1 MLRTILVPL
10 DGSAL
15 SASILGQVRRILVR
29 RDARVVL
36 LRVVPERELGAARG
50 ADPVAA
56 ARAELEEQA
65 RALRAQG
72 AQAETRVLAGDPA
85 ERVLSA
91 AAEIRP
97 DLIALS
103 THGRSGPSRWIR
115 GSTAERILR
124 GSSFP
129 TVVANPRG
137 LDCKETRFAKILVAL
152 DGSEQ
157 ASSILPQVVE
167 LAKLYDAEVTLLNAI
182 ETLVGDFSPG
192 DLAVAAW
199 NDAEA
204 FLEAERAKL
213 QDELPASRLKIKV
226 VPGPAAAAIVDV
238 AAEMK
243 ADLLAL
249 TTHGRTGASR
259 WLWGSVAEQ
268 VVRHAPCPLL
278 VHRTTRAPAGD
289 RAEAA
294 GVARSNA

>member
-1 MLRTILVPL
+1 MLRTIVVPL

-15 SASILGQVRRILVR
+15 SSSILAHVRRILVR
-29 RDARVVL
+29 SDARVVL
-36 LRVVPERELGAARG
+36 VRVVPEKELGKSR
-50 ADPVAA
+50 DPVAT

-65 RALRAQG
+65 RALRAEG
-72 AQAETRVLAGDPA
+72 AQAEAQVIAGDPA
-85 ERVLSA
+85 DGVLRVASTV
-91 AAEIRP
+91 RP
-97 DLIALS
+97 DLIAMS

-124 GSSFP
+124 GSPFP
-129 TVVANPRG
+129 TLIANAKSVDP
-137 LDCKETRFAKILVAL
+137 KAARFGRIVVAL
-152 DGSEQ
+152 DGSDQ

-167 LAKLYDAEVTLLNAI
+167 IAKLYDSEVILLNAV

-204 FLEAERAKL
+204 YLERERAKL
-213 QDELPASRLKIKV
+213 EDELPATKLRIKV
-226 VPGPAAAAIVDV
+226 VPGPAAAAIVD
-238 AAEMK
+238 AAADLG

-278 VHRTTRAPAGD
+278 VRRTVKTK
-289 RAEAA
+289 AEEPTPQPKTAQTSA
-294 GVARSNA
+294 